1 MKEQLAKLKTTQP
14 NSTHQERFKQAAKD
28 WAKSPRYVS
37 RVSGASVRRDF
48 LEETMAIRRHS
59 ARVDMVSHRHVS
71 PLAFA
76 WPLVATSTAS

>member
-37 RVSGASVRRDF
+37 RVSGASVRRDS
-48 LEETMAIRRHS
+48 LEQTMAI
-59 ARVDMVSHRHVS
+59 
-71 PLAFA
+71 
-76 WPLVATSTAS
+76 